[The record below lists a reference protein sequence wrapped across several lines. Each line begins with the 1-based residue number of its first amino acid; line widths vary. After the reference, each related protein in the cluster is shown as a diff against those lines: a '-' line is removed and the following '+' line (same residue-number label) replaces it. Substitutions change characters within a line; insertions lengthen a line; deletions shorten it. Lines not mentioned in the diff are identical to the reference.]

1 MNLED
6 KLYKLQIAIADI
18 EDAKND
24 LSALANDILS
34 AFNLHNNED
43 CSEEAQNTLYYSAH
57 DIFETLG
64 FCHNLLDSPFY
75 KLVNLVKD
83 MGNMSLEDQ
92 LNKLDMADDDI
103 DVVKNDLYNLRD
115 DIFIAIDDVK
125 EQISFDLQNDLYDR
139 AHEFCFTIEAARD
152 ILGDA
157 GAKLLKVSDDMKKG
171 LLTQDEGEIKII

>member
-6 KLYKLQIAIADI
+6 KLYKLQMAMADI
-18 EDAKND
+18 EGIKND
-24 LSALANDILS
+24 LLDLSNSTLLAFDLRS
-34 AFNLHNNED
+34 D
-43 CSEEAQNTLYYSAH
+43 DGDEEAQNTLYDSAN
-57 DIFETLG
+57 DIFETLS
-64 FCHNLLDSPFY
+64 FCHNLLDDSFY

-92 LNKLDMADDDI
+92 LNELDMADNDI
-103 DVVKNDLYNLRD
+103 GVVKNNLYDLKD

-139 AHEFCFTIEAARD
+139 AHEFHFAIETARD

-157 GAKLLKVSDDMKKG
+157 EAKLLKVRDDIKKR
-171 LLTQDEGEIKII
+171 LLTQDWGVV